1 MGRKSVEADELSLA
15 IARVL
20 NAAKEEG
27 GVGFRELEERSGVQR
42 LRIQRCFNGD
52 RPFLVDDVEAIAN
65 ALGLK
70 ASTVVREAEDS
81 LALSIVSERPAT
93 FDPRKL
99 GLAAQEDY
107 SDDESDQ

>member
-1 MGRKSVEADELSLA
+1 MGKKSVGADELSLA
-15 IARVL
+15 IARIL
-20 NAAKEEG
+20 NAAKEEC
-27 GVGFRELEERSGVQR
+27 GVGFRGLEERSGVQR
-42 LRIQRCFNGD
+42 LRIQRCFNGE

-70 ASTVVREAEDS
+70 ASAVVREAEDS
-81 LALSIVSERPAT
+81 LEVVEPSVT